1 MRRRR
6 KKIALFTCHNAAS
19 NDFLGPM
26 RIREMPFNIYFSTAN
41 IIFLVHQLSAW
52 VGRPPQASL
61 ADVEGWAS
69 WAGDVAAVTGAVTG
83 AVT

>member
-26 RIREMPFNIYFSTAN
+26 RIREMPSTSISRHN